1 MRKARSIRNQLICV
15 AAFVIAG
22 LPLQV
27 MASGDNGS
35 AGADST
41 GTAGT
46 PNNRNPVVLE
56 MLSSVSQ
63 ASDSEPFQVAARL
76 RIAEGWHVYAGWP
89 GNTGEPT
96 TVQFTTDPE
105 RAVIGR
111 ASFPH
116 PATWDRDIF
125 DLTAF
130 GYEGELLVV
139 ATVEASPAAVGQD
152 LPVTASARWLAC
164 REKCVGGTATA
175 SISIPVAS
183 SAVAS
188 ADNAIFSSKPVPT
201 ELEARQ
207 AWLESMTYEADGIWS
222 LRFRATGFKAIDDFI
237 PQWLPGGDCMVDRWS
252 IDPAGPSSWNLDVKL
267 RGSNCLPFAGGF
279 LRATTDGGADAD
291 DFVIGAWSDPA
302 KSPWARKD
310 AAQAA
315 TPKVAEIGDAEQAN
329 PETAGTAGQPR
340 TPSFSWYFLL
350 LAFAGGLLLNVMPC
364 VIPVIIPKLNHLVKT
379 AVKYEDRRERHS
391 MLLRNGL
398 AYTAGILS
406 TMMAFAG
413 LIVAL
418 KALDH
423 QVGWGF
429 QFQNP
434 TFLAVMCAVLML
446 MSLGMLGLFPLQSAG
461 HTDDLK
467 GLRATRKR
475 GVVIESFLTG
485 LLVTFLG
492 TPCTAPLLGPAAGF
506 AFLAGPAQI
515 FAFFGALGIG
525 FALPFLL
532 LALLPG
538 WSAHLSNFRV
548 SERGNKWSH
557 GLAFFLLAT
566 MVWLIGVMGG
576 TYGLNAVVSML
587 WFLLVMTAAAWIYGV
602 RCEHFEAD
610 AAAKLEREEQ
620 ALTRDAA
627 ADAQTRL
634 QARNAARRTYTKAVR
649 KNRLLAGGALG
660 VIVILTACML
670 WNFEDETGVRHE
682 AVATDCPVKWN
693 EWSQDG
699 VDKARSA
706 GNPVFVDATASWC
719 MNCKTNE
726 KLVLDRQET
735 AELFE
740 KYGVVPFKADFSRR
754 DPAIAR
760 LIEAHDRVGVPV
772 YLVYPPCS
780 GEPLILPEILTP
792 GMVSDAIEKVGPALP
807 GGCPAN

>member
-1 MRKARSIRNQLICV
+1 MRKARPIRNQLICV

-22 LPLQV
+22 LPSPV
-27 MASGDNGS
+27 MASGGDDG
-35 AGADST
+35 AGGDSGVAT
-41 GTAGT
+41 GTWDD
-46 PNNRNPVVLE
+46 RKPVVLE
-56 MLSSVSQ
+56 LLSSVSQ

-76 RIAEGWHVYAGWP
+76 RIAKGWHVYAGWP

-96 TVQFTTDPE
+96 IVQFTTDPE
-105 RAVIGR
+105 LAVVGR
-111 ASFPH
+111 VAFPR
-116 PATWDRDIF
+116 PATWDRDNF

-139 ATVEASPAAVGQD
+139 ATVEASAAAVGQA

-164 REKCVGGTATA
+164 REKCIGGAATA

-188 ADNAIFSSKPVPT
+188 ASSAVFSSKPRPA

-207 AWLESMTYEADGIWS
+207 AWLESMSYEADGIWS
-222 LRFRATGFKAIDDFI
+222 LRFRAAGFKSIDDFI

-252 IDPAGPSSWNLDVKL
+252 IGPAGPSSWNLDVRL

-279 LRATTDGGADAD
+279 LKATTDGGTEAG

-302 KSPWARKD
+302 KSPWIRRD
-310 AAQAA
+310 AEQAV
-315 TPKVAEIGDAEQAN
+315 TPKVAEISDAEQTNSDA
-329 PETAGTAGQPR
+329 AGAAGQSEM
-340 TPSFSWYFLL
+340 PSFSWYFLL
-350 LAFAGGLLLNVMPC
+350 LAFVGGLLLNVMPC

-506 AFLAGPAQI
+506 AFLAGPGQI
-515 FAFFGALGIG
+515 FGFFGALGIG

-576 TYGLNAVVSML
+576 TYGLNAVVNML

-610 AAAKLEREEQ
+610 AAAKLDRQEQ
-620 ALTRDAA
+620 ALTRDTEM
-627 ADAQTRL
+627 DAQARL
-634 QARNAARRTYTKAVR
+634 QAKNAARRTYTKAVR
-649 KNRLLAGGALG
+649 KNRLLAAGVLG
-660 VIVILTACML
+660 VIVILTAWML
-670 WNFEDETGVRHE
+670 WDFDGGNVGQGEADETDG
-682 AVATDCPVKWN
+682 PVKWN

-699 VDKARSA
+699 VDKARGA
-706 GNPVFVDATASWC
+706 GSPVFVDATASWC

-726 KLVLDRQET
+726 KLVLNRHET

-754 DPAIAR
+754 DPAIAE

-772 YLVYPPCS
+772 YLVYPPCE

-807 GGCPAN
+807 GGCPAD